1 MPNSKTQG
9 LTALLSRL
17 KHYRFNLGMSIIS
30 NILVSIFTV
39 VSIPLFQPFL
49 EILFDT
55 ASDPNIT
62 KPEDANISELI
73 NYHLA
78 QLINTSGRHKALLY
92 ACLFIVIVFFL
103 KNIFRYFA
111 AFFMVKVRNGI
122 ITDIRKEL
130 FNKFLNLPLSYI
142 SENRKGDLMSRLT
155 TDVVEIEWSILNMI
169 DYLFKSPIIIIGCVA
184 YMIYVS
190 PPLTLFVLALM
201 IFTVVIIGGIS
212 KTLKKSS
219 TQVQQHLSNINSI
232 TEETLGGLR
241 IIKGFN
247 AENHQLQKF
256 NHENSGFYSSL
267 NKLLYRRELSSPLS
281 EFLGITL
288 VTILLWYGGNQVL
301 DENLNAAAFL
311 TYIFAFFSVIE
322 PSKSLSTAYYN
333 IQKGKAALERVDVIL
348 NTDGE
353 YNDVNSKKEK
363 IDFNKEI
370 SLEHVTFS
378 YDQENLVIDDFN
390 LIIPK
395 GKIVALVGSSGAG
408 KSTLVDLIPRFR
420 IYDSGSIK
428 IDGRDILKLDL
439 RTLRSLFGI
448 VTQDA
453 VLFNDS
459 IRNNISFGEN
469 YTNEQI
475 IEAAKIANIHDFI
488 VSLPDAY
495 DTNIGDR
502 GMKLSGGQRQRLTIA
517 RAILR
522 NPPILIL
529 DEATSALDSE
539 SEKLVQQA
547 LERVMKSRTSII
559 IAHRLSTIKGA
570 DTIVVMENGKI
581 VEQGTHENLLE
592 IDGFYKK
599 FVEMQS
605 FA

>member
-1 MPNSKTQG
+1 LPNSKTQG

-333 IQKGKAALERVDVIL
+333 IQKGKAALERVDDIL

>member
-333 IQKGKAALERVDVIL
+333 IQKGKAALERVDDIL

-378 YDQENLVIDDFN
+378 YDQENLVIDD
-390 LIIPK
+390 
-395 GKIVALVGSSGAG
+395 
-408 KSTLVDLIPRFR
+408 
-420 IYDSGSIK
+420 
-428 IDGRDILKLDL
+428 
-439 RTLRSLFGI
+439 
-448 VTQDA
+448 
-453 VLFNDS
+453 
-459 IRNNISFGEN
+459 
-469 YTNEQI
+469 
-475 IEAAKIANIHDFI
+475 
-488 VSLPDAY
+488 
-495 DTNIGDR
+495 
-502 GMKLSGGQRQRLTIA
+502 
-517 RAILR
+517 
-522 NPPILIL
+522 
-529 DEATSALDSE
+529 
-539 SEKLVQQA
+539 
-547 LERVMKSRTSII
+547 
-559 IAHRLSTIKGA
+559 
-570 DTIVVMENGKI
+570 
-581 VEQGTHENLLE
+581 
-592 IDGFYKK
+592 
-599 FVEMQS
+599 
-605 FA
+605 

>member
-333 IQKGKAALERVDVIL
+333 IQKGKAALERVDDIL

>member
-1 MPNSKTQG
+1 
-9 LTALLSRL
+9 
-17 KHYRFNLGMSIIS
+17 MSIIS

-333 IQKGKAALERVDVIL
+333 IQKGKAALERVDDIL